1 MHPRQEESI
10 GLETPTVYIE
20 TTVVGH
26 LAMRLQRDPIVAGR
40 QLVTRE
46 WWGEASDRF
55 RLFVSDL
62 VIEECEAG
70 DRIAAAERLKF
81 IEGIEVLQPS
91 AAAGELAAKLIAEF
105 AIPANEPRDA
115 LHVAISAVNGIQYLV
130 TWNFKHIANV
140 ATRDSIEQACRDFGC
155 EPPKICTPDELMG
168 A

>member
-1 MHPRQEESI
+1 MAN
-10 GLETPTVYIE
+10 PTVYIE

-40 QLVTRE
+40 QLATRE
-46 WWGEASDRF
+46 WWKEAADRF

-62 VIEECEAG
+62 VIEECQAG
-70 DRIAAAERLKF
+70 DPVASAERLEL
-81 IEGIEVLQPS
+81 IQGIEILRPTDPVRR
-91 AAAGELAAKLIAEF
+91 LAAKLVAEF
-105 AIPANEPRDA
+105 AIPASEPRDA
-115 LHVAISAVNGIQYLV
+115 FHVAISAVNGIEYLA

-140 ATRDSIEQACRDFGC
+140 ATRDSIEQTCRNFGC

>member
-1 MHPRQEESI
+1 MWNHDNMAN
-10 GLETPTVYIE
+10 PTVYVE

-46 WWGEASDRF
+46 WWNEATDRF
-55 RLFVSDL
+55 MLFVSDL

-70 DRIAAAERLKF
+70 DRIAAAERLTW
-81 IEGIEVLQPS
+81 IREIQVLPPS
-91 AAAGELAAKLIAEF
+91 DSARELAAKLVAKF
-105 AIPANEPRDA
+105 AIPASEPRDA
-115 LHVAISAVNGIQYLV
+115 FHIAISAVNGIEYLA

-140 ATRDSIEQACRDFGC
+140 ATRDLIEQTCRDYGC
-155 EPPKICTPDELMG
+155 EPSKICTPDELMG

>member
-1 MHPRQEESI
+1 MAI
-10 GLETPTVYIE
+10 PTVYVE

-26 LAMRLQRDPIVAGR
+26 LAMRLQRDRIVAGR

-46 WWGEASDRF
+46 WWAEAPVRF

-70 DRIAAAERLKF
+70 DPVAAAERL
-81 IEGIEVLQPS
+81 IAIQGIEILQPTD
-91 AAAGELAAKLIAEF
+91 AARNLAERLVTEF
-105 AIPANEPRDA
+105 AIPATEPRDA
-115 LHVAISAVNGIQYLV
+115 FHVAIAAVNGIKYLA

-140 ATRDSIEQACRDFGC
+140 ATRDAIEQTCRDFGC
-155 EPPKICTPDELMG
+155 EPPKICTPDELLG

>member
-1 MHPRQEESI
+1 MA
-10 GLETPTVYIE
+10 TTTVYLE

-46 WWGEASDRF
+46 WWKVAMDRF

-70 DRIAAAERLKF
+70 DTIAAAERLKF
-81 IEGIEVLQPS
+81 IQGIEILLPTL
-91 AAAGELAAKLIAEF
+91 AARELAEKRVAEF
-105 AIPANEPRDA
+105 AIPASEPRDA
-115 LHVAISAVNGIQYLV
+115 FHIAIAAVNGIEYLA
-130 TWNFKHIANV
+130 TWNFKHIANA
-140 ATRDSIEQACRDFGC
+140 ATRDSIEQTCRDFGC

>member
-1 MHPRQEESI
+1 MAN
-10 GLETPTVYIE
+10 PTVYIE

-40 QLVTRE
+40 QLATRE
-46 WWGEASDRF
+46 WWKEAADRF

-62 VIEECEAG
+62 VIEECQAG
-70 DRIAAAERLKF
+70 DPVASAERLEL
-81 IEGIEVLQPS
+81 IQGIETLRPTDP
-91 AAAGELAAKLIAEF
+91 ARRLAAKLVAEF
-105 AIPANEPRDA
+105 AIPASEPRDA
-115 LHVAISAVNGIQYLV
+115 FHVAIAAVNGIEYLA

-140 ATRDSIEQACRDFGC
+140 ATRDSIEQTCRNFGC